1 MEPGMVSRASLFF
14 GHSNVVKILLQNGA
28 DPNLKNNMGD
38 TPLHKSALTARKEI
52 VDVLIECGADAR
64 LINADGFKPVDITAV
79 QCIKETLEAAEIVL
93 TKREEGELLDAASA
107 NDAVRVS
114 LMLKSPFPPNIDCV
128 NINGNSPLH
137 NAAYRFA
144 LDRLNGSI
152 WLSTSES
159 KCRVGLLKSRSCY
172 IFFAC
177 CSDKSF

>member
-114 LMLKSPFPPNIDCV
+114 LMVNGQVSIGWVVLFHCV
-128 NINGNSPLH
+128 HTVAEIT
-137 NAAYRFA
+137 
-144 LDRLNGSI
+144 
-152 WLSTSES
+152 LSS
-159 KCRVGLLKSRSCY
+159 KY
-172 IFFAC
+172 
-177 CSDKSF
+177 